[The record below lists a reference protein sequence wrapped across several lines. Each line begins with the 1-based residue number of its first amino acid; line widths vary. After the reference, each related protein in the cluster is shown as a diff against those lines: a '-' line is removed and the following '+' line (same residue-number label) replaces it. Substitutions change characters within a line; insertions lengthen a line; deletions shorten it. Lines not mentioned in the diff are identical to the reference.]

1 MKNGGKCVLL
11 TAFLLVSTNI
21 GSETKVIRMFEK
33 IDAVEEVYLAS
44 NVYDIIVKI
53 TTQSMD
59 ELKEII
65 TSHLVRSNGVRSTLT
80 MIVIPEKPVLNTI
93 TEQILTVT
101 S

>member
-1 MKNGGKCVLL
+1 
-11 TAFLLVSTNI
+11 
-21 GSETKVIRMFEK
+21 MFEK